1 MIRTPVPPLMK
12 QEKYTF
18 VCLDIQLLHRT
29 LKLREG
35 EEEGEMNGDIS

>member
-1 MIRTPVPPLMK
+1 MPPLMK